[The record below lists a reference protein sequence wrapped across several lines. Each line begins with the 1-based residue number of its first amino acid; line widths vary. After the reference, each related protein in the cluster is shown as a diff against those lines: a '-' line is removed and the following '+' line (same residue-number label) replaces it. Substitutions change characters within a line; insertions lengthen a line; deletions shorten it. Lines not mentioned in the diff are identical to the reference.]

1 MGSAS
6 PPKRMTRARAAA
18 AAASAI
24 VSNPDTVTSGRV
36 TKSSTTKSTK
46 STKAATKATTKATK
60 ATTAKKSA
68 ATKTATAS
76 KASLTTRKTATTKTA
91 PATKVPATAK
101 KTAAAKAP
109 PATRKTTATST
120 DTSSTATKKRKLRS
134 YDNDDEDELSK
145 EDGTQNAMSHTM
157 SHPAKKARGRP
168 KRVTTG
174 TVTTV
179 YATEPTPGLKS
190 AVSRPTTK
198 VTGSLKKTVTFE
210 EPDKENMLPG
220 APKPQAKA
228 SETPSQGMRAR
239 PVRKP
244 TTISG
249 RITRASARAAA
260 TNATEKKPLSPRK
273 DVQNRALSRD
283 AGSDDEL
290 ASPEKTAQSPGSVFT
305 SMLSSPAR
313 RPPTSPV
320 KNTMMSPAKRLESIA
335 ELFGSSTT
343 SEEKTSESPTKSSML
358 QSPAKRPHMPLQASV
373 GSSRSPLKT
382 SLLGTPAK
390 RPVSP
395 MKLFKESPKAYT
407 PNPPVKIT
415 EEELQAEIRR
425 MVGSPPDFDST
436 EDQSATFEAS
446 PSASVPVTPRPIFP
460 NSIPKKITGIAAETA
475 CRAIRSVSRG
485 RGFGYSPLSIALGSW
500 KASSPKKWT
509 PSKQKPAQ
517 PADAEDEENE
527 YSLVEVNNPPPVETP
542 AVQSPV
548 AESPAVESP
557 AAKGFFDEEM
567 KIREDRE
574 AREAMETEAL
584 WAAME
589 AAVEADIEAK
599 YAEVGDYGLTTE
611 DLLASLAG
619 NVGEIGYIDVTAVPN
634 ANLSTVTE
642 VTEPDSTVI
651 GSPEKSP
658 SRAAAP
664 YADLSTI
671 TEVTE
676 PDSTVTPRRPFSG
689 VTLPSSNHNRRKSME
704 PKAVANKNG
713 TLTTPKQPI
722 PIFERIPQ
730 TVPNNYMSLRGSST
744 FRVPSPSEFDSDEDA
759 PSEPS
764 EMDWEATNAPIL
776 SPFPQTPDPESV
788 ARFARDVT
796 PGTPTGSSFTTTSG
810 MDNPVM
816 QTCPPKASQVLD
828 IGEGFVNR
836 GHNQTV
842 MERLMEARRK
852 TMQFAPKV
860 ASPLKKQWR
869 DME

>member
-1 MGSAS
+1 
-6 PPKRMTRARAAA
+6 
-18 AAASAI
+18 
-24 VSNPDTVTSGRV
+24 
-36 TKSSTTKSTK
+36 
-46 STKAATKATTKATK
+46 
-60 ATTAKKSA
+60 
-68 ATKTATAS
+68 
-76 KASLTTRKTATTKTA
+76 
-91 PATKVPATAK
+91 
-101 KTAAAKAP
+101 
-109 PATRKTTATST
+109 
-120 DTSSTATKKRKLRS
+120 
-134 YDNDDEDELSK
+134 
-145 EDGTQNAMSHTM
+145 M

-198 VTGSLKKTVTFE
+198 VPGSLKKTVTFE

-244 TTISG
+244 TTVSG

-290 ASPEKTAQSPGSVFT
+290 ASPEKTAQSPGPVFT

-313 RPPTSPV
+313 RRPTSPV

-358 QSPAKRPHMPLQASV
+358 QSPAKCPHMPLQAFQLSQESV
-373 GSSRSPLKT
+373 GSSHS
-382 SLLGTPAK
+382 
-390 RPVSP
+390 
-395 MKLFKESPKAYT
+395 
-407 PNPPVKIT
+407 
-415 EEELQAEIRR
+415 Q
-425 MVGSPPDFDST
+425 
-436 EDQSATFEAS
+436 AS

-542 AVQSPV
+542 AVESPV
-548 AESPAVESP
+548 AEAPAVESP
-557 AAKGFFDEEM
+557 VAKGFFDEEM

-676 PDSTVTPRRPFSG
+676 PDSTVTLRRPFSG

-810 MDNPVM
+810 MNNPVM